1 MKVIEKQ
8 RIGGKVKKKYEITT
22 PLNRILE
29 LNDVDDKIKEKLI
42 KMRNS
47 IDIVKL
53 TKAIFTLKEKLFHT
67 YQSKRRKEK
76 CAMEI

>member
-1 MKVIEKQ
+1 LKALK
-8 RIGGKVKKKYEITT
+8 R
-22 PLNRILE
+22 
-29 LNDVDDKIKEKLI
+29 
-42 KMRNS
+42 RNS

-53 TKAIFTLKEKLFHT
+53 TKAIFTLKEKLLQT